1 MMRRLLIGIICC
13 CSVYAVKAQTPVL
26 DAQLYYHNP
35 AGLGFIPPLSRPAVV
50 YQGRL
55 YSGNKQ
61 LSALVNQL
69 NQPEVTMHF
78 QQYKRNKTG
87 AMILNVVGTLT
98 ALSSVI
104 IWNNENNSARWW
116 LLGGGIVCSGTGG
129 VLNGLATQHLRAAAM
144 SFPAAKQAGNVSN
157 TKFSL
162 RIPLGK

>member
-1 MMRRLLIGIICC
+1 MMRRFLVVVICFC
-13 CSVYAVKAQTPVL
+13 IVHALKAQTPVL

-35 AGLGFIPPLSRPAVV
+35 AGLGFIPAISRPALV

-55 YSGNKQ
+55 FSGNKQ

-69 NQPEVTMHF
+69 NQPEVIMHF

-87 AMILNVVGTLT
+87 AVVLNFLGTVA

-104 IWNNENNSARWW
+104 IWNNQNNSARWW

-129 VLNGLATQHLRAAAM
+129 VLNGLATQPLRAAAM
-144 SFPAAKQAGNVSN
+144 SFPAAKQPGNASN

>member
-1 MMRRLLIGIICC
+1 MMRKFLIGLFCL
-13 CSVYAVKAQTPVL
+13 SAVYACQAQTPVL
-26 DAQLYYHNP
+26 DAQMYYHNP
-35 AGLGFIPPLSRPAVV
+35 SGLGFIPTLARPALV

-55 YSGNKQ
+55 YSGNRQ

-87 AMILNVVGTLT
+87 AIALNVVGTLA
-98 ALSSVI
+98 ALSSII

-129 VLNGLATQHLRAAAM
+129 VLNGIASQHLRAAAT
-144 SFPAAKQAGNVSN
+144 SFAAAKQPGNASN

>member
-1 MMRRLLIGIICC
+1 MMRKIFFSLFFLC
-13 CSVYAVKAQTPVL
+13 AVWALHAQTPVL
-26 DAQLYYHNP
+26 DAQLYYNNP
-35 AGLGFIPPLSRPAVV
+35 SGLSFIPPLSRPALV

-55 YSGNKQ
+55 YSGNRQ

-69 NQPEVTMHF
+69 NQPEFTMHF

-87 AMILNVVGTLT
+87 AMVLNVVGTLT

-116 LLGGGIVCSGTGG
+116 LLGGGIACSATGG

-144 SFPAAKQAGNVSN
+144 SFPAAKQPGNVSN

-162 RIPLGK
+162 RIPIGK